1 MMDLILNCSAATSI
15 VSLRSMGHILNV
27 SLYSTESRTCQYSS
41 EHHMWLGLGIAKSV
55 DPWDTPPY
63 NLREGCPRGRHPW

>member
-15 VSLRSMGHILNV
+15 VSLRSMGHIPNV

-41 EHHMWLGLGIAKSV
+41 EHHMWLGLGV
-55 DPWDTPPY
+55 NTLGDP
-63 NLREGCPRGRHPW
+63 